1 MLNLLLFSIHIQ
13 NLESYSK
20 KEDYGLH
27 IEWFLWKDAV
37 RLNDL
42 RRCIG
47 GTIPLVTHESKF
59 AHGVVRTYLSL
70 NHSLEKK
77 ANYLVF
83 DVMERV
89 SKKVCFLLLMK
100 LRLGIGFLTLYLI
113 RYLGEQKA
121 IL

>member
-1 MLNLLLFSIHIQ
+1 MLNLFLFSIHIQ

-42 RRCIG
+42 RRYIG
-47 GTIPLVTHESKF
+47 GTIPLVRYESKS

-70 NHSLEKK
+70 NHYPEKK
-77 ANYLVF
+77 VNYLVF

-89 SKKVCFLLLMK
+89 SKKVCFLLLVK
-100 LRLGIGFLTLYLI
+100 LSLGIGFLNFI
-113 RYLGEQKA
+113 FNQVFR
-121 IL
+121 

>member
-1 MLNLLLFSIHIQ
+1 MLNLFLFSIHIQ

-42 RRCIG
+42 RRYIG
-47 GTIPLVTHESKF
+47 GSIPLVTHESKS

-70 NHSLEKK
+70 NHYLEKK
-77 ANYLVF
+77 
-83 DVMERV
+83 
-89 SKKVCFLLLMK
+89 SKLFSFSCD
-100 LRLGIGFLTLYLI
+100 
-113 RYLGEQKA
+113 GESF
-121 IL
+121 